1 MCPTG
6 IGRLYAVL
14 GTYVGGRLGHELLVV
29 EPPVDPLDHARVA
42 VAHHP
47 RDVRVG
53 QPDVEVVVREG
64 APQVVGRARRD
75 RRFGAVVAR
84 AR

>member
-14 GTYVGGRLGHELLVV
+14 GPDVGGRLGHELLVV
-29 EPPVDPLDHARVA
+29 EPPIDPLDHARVA

-53 QPDVEVVVREG
+53 EADVEVVVSEG
-64 APQVVGRARRD
+64 AAQIVGRAGGD
-75 RRFGAVVAR
+75 RRLLALVAR
-84 AR
+84 A